1 MFDYTAKRRNVVFD
15 SIAEGKASSSAAA
28 GAAQTKKAAGG
39 AAQTKKAAG
48 GAKLD
53 STEEYLDPAVL
64 KEQEQCTERRYRTN
78 PDSGWT
84 FCKYDET
91 MDYMGRI
98 PLSVSRKI
106 TIKRSLID
114 FICQ

>member
-1 MFDYTAKRRNVVFD
+1 MFSNNAKRSNVVFD
-15 SIAEGKASSSAAA
+15 STAEGKASSSAAA
-28 GAAQTKKAAGG
+28 GAAQTKKATGG

-48 GAKLD
+48 AKLD
-53 STEEYLDPAVL
+53 SAEEYLDPAVL

-98 PLSVSRKI
+98 HLSRGQL
-106 TIKRSLID
+106 T
-114 FICQ
+114 

>member
-1 MFDYTAKRRNVVFD
+1 VKEQCRFD
-15 SIAEGKASSSAAA
+15 SIAEGKASSSATA

-39 AAQTKKAAG
+39 AAQTKKAA

-91 MDYMGRI
+91 MDYMGRT
-98 PLSVSRKI
+98 PLSQ
-106 TIKRSLID
+106 TFNIKKKPY
-114 FICQ
+114 